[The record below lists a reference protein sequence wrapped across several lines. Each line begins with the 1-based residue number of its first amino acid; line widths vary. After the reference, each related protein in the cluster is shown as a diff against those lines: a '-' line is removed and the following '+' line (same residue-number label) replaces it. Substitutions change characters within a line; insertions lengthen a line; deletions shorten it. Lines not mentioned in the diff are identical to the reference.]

1 LGDRGAAPATGS
13 ARGRSRRG
21 GPPVTVLEVRGLR
34 KSFGGLRVTADVNL
48 EVAAGE
54 RRLIIGPN
62 GAGKTTLFNL
72 IMGELSPDA
81 GAIRLFGADITR
93 QPSRRRAHLGIAR
106 TYQIIT
112 LFPRETLLHNVTFAL
127 LGLARLRWNPFVRLA
142 RQTAILSA
150 ARAALSR
157 VGLDHLADRP
167 LADTSYGERRR
178 VEIAMALAQTPRVL
192 LLDEPFAGLSIEER
206 RDVHQLLVG
215 IPRDVTIV
223 MIEHDMDTALE
234 FAERITVLHFGEV
247 IVEGTRAEV
256 VAHPRTR
263 EIYLGE

>member
-1 LGDRGAAPATGS
+1 M
-13 ARGRSRRG
+13 
-21 GPPVTVLEVRGLR
+21 TVLEVRRLH
-34 KSFGGLRVTADVNL
+34 KSFGGLCVTADVSL
-48 EVAAGE
+48 AVAAGE

-72 IMGELSPDA
+72 ITGELRPDA
-81 GAIRLFGADITR
+81 GSIRLFDRDITR
-93 QPSRRRAHLGIAR
+93 VPSRRRAHLGLGR

-112 LFPRETLLHNVTFAL
+112 LFPSETLLQNVTLSL
-127 LGLARLRWNPFVRLA
+127 LGLSRRRWNPVARLDG
-142 RQTAILSA
+142 QTALLAA
-150 ARAALSR
+150 ARAALTR

-167 LADTSYGERRR
+167 LTETSYGERRR
-178 VEIAMALAQTPRVL
+178 VEIAMALAQNPRLL
-192 LLDEPFAGLSIEER
+192 LLDEPFAGLSIAER

-247 IVEGTRAEV
+247 IVEGNRAEV
-256 VAHPRTR
+256 VLHPRTK